1 MAYIAAID
9 GEEYRIDITEVSGKN
24 LFILTV
30 GEKKYNIDVVHSEHS
45 LYSMLLDG
53 KSYEIDLDAKDGIC
67 NILVNGEHYSVNV
80 INEKKKALWKK
91 SRETETEGKQSII
104 TEMPGKVVKIFAEVG
119 KQVKQGQGMIVV
131 EAMKME
137 NELKS
142 PKDGKVI
149 EINVKEGETVE
160 GGTTLV
166 VIE

>member
-1 MAYIAAID
+1 MPYIAAID
-9 GEEYRIDITEVSGKN
+9 GEEYRIDITEVRGEC
-24 LFILTV
+24 FFTLTI
-30 GEKKYNIDVVHSEHS
+30 GEKKYNIDVVHSQHS

-67 NILVNGEHYSVNV
+67 NILVNGEHYSVNI
-80 INEKKKALWKK
+80 INEKKKSLWKK
-91 SRETETEGKQSII
+91 SREIEAEGKQSII
-104 TEMPGKVVKIFAEVG
+104 TEMPGKVVKIFVEVG
-119 KQVKQGQGMIVV
+119 QQVKRGHGVIVV

-149 EINVKEGETVE
+149 EITVREGETVE

>member
-1 MAYIAAID
+1 MY
-9 GEEYRIDITEVSGKN
+9 
-24 LFILTV
+24 
-30 GEKKYNIDVVHSEHS
+30 
-45 LYSMLLDG
+45 
-53 KSYEIDLDAKDGIC
+53 
-67 NILVNGEHYSVNV
+67 
-80 INEKKKALWKK
+80 
-91 SRETETEGKQSII
+91 
-104 TEMPGKVVKIFAEVG
+104 GKVVKIFAEVG
-119 KQVKQGQGMIVV
+119 QQVKRGHGVIVV